1 MNITSGADIIA
12 IIILLALAIAIIVY
26 LLHWLYRRSSKEI
39 AFVRTGMGGERVVIS
54 GGAFV
59 LPIIHNIT
67 SVGMKTLCIEILRN
81 GSKSFI
87 TKNRMRAEMTA
98 EFYVRVAPN
107 LDSVSIAA
115 QTLGNRTL
123 EPDHLKELVSGRFVD
138 ALGVVAAKMTLDEIQ
153 ENRSEY
159 VKAVSKHVEEAIK
172 HTGLEL
178 ETVSLTSLNQAP
190 VSVFD
195 PSNTFDAEGLTQI
208 TEITQSRKKKRN
220 DIEKDTQVSIRNK
233 NLQSIKQE
241 LDIERDEEFAKFQQK
256 REIEQQ
262 RASEHTESIKTR
274 ADKERESEL
283 AEISSQQDI
292 EIAKINKKDLIE
304 MEKSLQ
310 ETKLIQEIEKRRKE
324 QNDFRQKTAIE
335 IKQQDIETEK
345 QILELERDVEFSRLE
360 KQRLV
365 DVKLAEEKA
374 TTAKEEARK
383 RYESEEAYIMAE
395 EQIKNAKTAQQ
406 KNVDT
411 FKIAAEQETRVLDI
425 EKAKRIEIEEKQRQL
440 DVIEKSKTVL
450 KSKMEEEVARAK
462 AVEAEE
468 KVNTARDVEH
478 AEKQKQ
484 LGVIEASKNAEK
496 EKLAAMAAKIRYEI
510 EAAGKKALNEAENLR
525 SDASRR
531 SALRLKLA
539 EKIEG
544 IIREWVRPM
553 QNIDSIKVVDVNG
566 LPGFS
571 QGGGTDKDGSAN
583 GGGDSASYDSKKG
596 SLADNVVNSALR
608 YRAQQPFLD
617 SLLKEIGMSPGEA
630 SNIRNI
636 LGDYEDAKKDKHM
649 RFEDDVPTKGPKKK

>member
-107 LDSVSIAA
+107 IDSVSIAA

-241 LDIERDEEFAKFQQK
+241 LEIERDEEFAKFQQK

-649 RFEDDVPTKGPKKK
+649 RFEDDVPSKGPKKK

>member
-107 LDSVSIAA
+107 IDSVSIAA

-241 LDIERDEEFAKFQQK
+241 LEIERDEEFAKFQQK

-262 RASEHTESIKTR
+262 RASENTESIKTR
-274 ADKERESEL
+274 AEKERESEL

-383 RYESEEAYIMAE
+383 RYESEE
-395 EQIKNAKTAQQ
+395 
-406 KNVDT
+406 D
-411 FKIAAEQETRVLDI
+411 
-425 EKAKRIEIEEKQRQL
+425 
-440 DVIEKSKTVL
+440 
-450 KSKMEEEVARAK
+450 
-462 AVEAEE
+462 
-468 KVNTARDVEH
+468 
-478 AEKQKQ
+478 
-484 LGVIEASKNAEK
+484 
-496 EKLAAMAAKIRYEI
+496 
-510 EAAGKKALNEAENLR
+510 
-525 SDASRR
+525 
-531 SALRLKLA
+531 
-539 EKIEG
+539 
-544 IIREWVRPM
+544 
-553 QNIDSIKVVDVNG
+553 
-566 LPGFS
+566 
-571 QGGGTDKDGSAN
+571 
-583 GGGDSASYDSKKG
+583 
-596 SLADNVVNSALR
+596 
-608 YRAQQPFLD
+608 
-617 SLLKEIGMSPGEA
+617 
-630 SNIRNI
+630 
-636 LGDYEDAKKDKHM
+636 
-649 RFEDDVPTKGPKKK
+649 

>member
-107 LDSVSIAA
+107 IDSVSIAA

-233 NLQSIKQE
+233 NLQLS
-241 LDIERDEEFAKFQQK
+241 
-256 REIEQQ
+256 
-262 RASEHTESIKTR
+262 
-274 ADKERESEL
+274 
-283 AEISSQQDI
+283 
-292 EIAKINKKDLIE
+292 LIH
-304 MEKSLQ
+304 
-310 ETKLIQEIEKRRKE
+310 I
-324 QNDFRQKTAIE
+324 
-335 IKQQDIETEK
+335 
-345 QILELERDVEFSRLE
+345 
-360 KQRLV
+360 
-365 DVKLAEEKA
+365 
-374 TTAKEEARK
+374 
-383 RYESEEAYIMAE
+383 
-395 EQIKNAKTAQQ
+395 
-406 KNVDT
+406 
-411 FKIAAEQETRVLDI
+411 
-425 EKAKRIEIEEKQRQL
+425 
-440 DVIEKSKTVL
+440 
-450 KSKMEEEVARAK
+450 
-462 AVEAEE
+462 
-468 KVNTARDVEH
+468 
-478 AEKQKQ
+478 
-484 LGVIEASKNAEK
+484 
-496 EKLAAMAAKIRYEI
+496 
-510 EAAGKKALNEAENLR
+510 
-525 SDASRR
+525 
-531 SALRLKLA
+531 
-539 EKIEG
+539 
-544 IIREWVRPM
+544 
-553 QNIDSIKVVDVNG
+553 
-566 LPGFS
+566 
-571 QGGGTDKDGSAN
+571 
-583 GGGDSASYDSKKG
+583 
-596 SLADNVVNSALR
+596 
-608 YRAQQPFLD
+608 
-617 SLLKEIGMSPGEA
+617 
-630 SNIRNI
+630 
-636 LGDYEDAKKDKHM
+636 
-649 RFEDDVPTKGPKKK
+649 